1 LGITNGVVFEEV
13 FRDIPEQFWRKGVPD
28 NDGYFTLENVKVPK
42 VMTAVVVSIQSHR
55 LEIKSNKLHNSYM
68 DSSQF
73 VDYQPCCSIHLHI
86 DIQGDSSQTWYRG
99 NKNDADYFVLIHQR
113 SGLYLTATGSN
124 KLEIH
129 GK

>member
-1 LGITNGVVFEEV
+1 
-13 FRDIPEQFWRKGVPD
+13 
-28 NDGYFTLENVKVPK
+28 
-42 VMTAVVVSIQSHR
+42 
-55 LEIKSNKLHNSYM
+55 M
-68 DSSQF
+68 DCSLF
-73 VDYQPCCSIHLHI
+73 VDHQSCCSIHLHI

-99 NKNDADYFVLIHQR
+99 IKNAADYFVLIHQR